1 LNASLWVSFRHSPGT
16 QAATIPAAKRLIQAP
31 KGMSLAM
38 ARKTVARPKPP
49 QVKDGAG
56 MYDALDLLAADHA
69 ELHGMFHAYQRR
81 HRHADRLEKGK
92 LALRICQALTVHATI
107 KQEIFYPAVAA
118 VLDGDSDD
126 LLGKASI
133 EHGGIQGMISK
144 IEDTAADDP
153 LFDSMMEVLATYAGR
168 HMKAEEEQLFPKV
181 RHSRLDLL
189 GTGERLAARKLEL
202 ATAHLDRQAVGR
214 ARKVMGQKP
223 SPG

>member
-1 LNASLWVSFRHSPGT
+1 
-16 QAATIPAAKRLIQAP
+16 
-31 KGMSLAM
+31 M
-38 ARKTVARPKPP
+38 AHKTVARPKPP
-49 QVKDGAG
+49 KVKDGAVKDGAG
-56 MYDALDLLAADHA
+56 MYDALDLLAADHV

-81 HRHADRLEKGK
+81 RRHADRLEKGK

-118 VLDGDSDD
+118 VLDGDSDE
-126 LLGKASI
+126 LLGRASI
-133 EHGGIQGMISK
+133 EYGGIQDMISK

-153 LFDSMMEVLATYAGR
+153 EFDSLIDVLATYVGR

-214 ARKVMGQKP
+214 ARKVMGGKMTGQKA

>member
-1 LNASLWVSFRHSPGT
+1 
-16 QAATIPAAKRLIQAP
+16 
-31 KGMSLAM
+31 M

-49 QVKDGAG
+49 KVKDGAG

-81 HRHADRLEKGK
+81 RRHADRLEKGK

-118 VLDGDSDD
+118 VLDRESSD
-126 LLGKASI
+126 LLGQASI
-133 EHGGIQGMISK
+133 EHGGIQDMISK
-144 IEDTAADDP
+144 IEDTPADDP
-153 LFDSMMEVLATYAGR
+153 RFDSLIDTLATYAGR

-202 ATAHLDRQAVGR
+202 STAQLGRKTVRQ
-214 ARKVMGQKP
+214 ARKVMGGKAT
-223 SPG
+223 